1 MRVPVSRQTAI
12 LLGLA
17 LLAGLGAAWFAQRHI
32 QQHIAGIDARA
43 QVPTV
48 SRVVAA
54 YDLPAGSR
62 LETHHVAVREF
73 PAHVVASD
81 SIGPEQYA
89 GLLQGRILT
98 APLRA
103 GDAIL
108 AVHADDAVQAPF
120 SARLAKGR
128 RAITMPID
136 EVNSASGLL
145 SPGDLID
152 LYVSFDHQRK
162 RVTAPLLQ
170 GVLVLATGQ
179 STAMHDTPAGHGYGT
194 VTLDTSPEDAV
205 KLVAARQS
213 GTITALLRQRGDD
226 QATQRAVRGDLAGL
240 LGVAGAKPEEA
251 SARRVAVIYGDKP
264 VRHLAALRIDGR
276 AAPESALFDLPDMP
290 ELVSAWL
297 QAHAHEADMADAD
310 GGRQTTQLRQ
320 GDVREEP

>member
-1 MRVPVSRQTAI
+1 MRLAVSRQSAV

-32 QQHIAGIDARA
+32 QQHIDRIEARA
-43 QVPTV
+43 QVPMV
-48 SRVVAA
+48 ARVVAA

-73 PAHVVASD
+73 PAQVAASD
-81 SIGPEQYA
+81 SISPEQYA
-89 GLLQGRILT
+89 QLLQGRVLT

-108 AVHADDAVQAPF
+108 AVHAQEAVQAPF

-145 SPGDLID
+145 APGDLID
-152 LYVSFDHQRK
+152 LYVSFDHRRK

-179 STAMHDTPAGHGYGT
+179 STAMRDASGGYGT

-205 KLVAARQS
+205 KLVAARQG
-213 GTITALLRQRGDD
+213 GTLTALLRQRGDG
-226 QATQRAVRGDLAGL
+226 QATQRAVRGDLASL
-240 LGVAGAKPEEA
+240 LGVAGDVPEAA
-251 SARRVAVIYGDKP
+251 SPRRVAVIYGDRP
-264 VRHLAALRIDGR
+264 VRNLAALRDDGKGL
-276 AAPESALFDLPDMP
+276 PESALFDLPDMP
-290 ELVSAWL
+290 ALVSAWL
-297 QAHAHEADMADAD
+297 QAAAHEAGARDVETEQDAAFD
-310 GGRQTTQLRQ
+310 P
-320 GDVREEP
+320 REAMHESP